1 MRKTLLL
8 TLLPII
14 ICFSLIADEIS
25 FTSRESS
32 VSLRDGRE
40 HVRLSGDASVSVGSL
55 RISAESID
63 LNGSNWSVIECRG
76 RVEIDDSE
84 RNLSIRT
91 SMLYYDRESE
101 RLLISSYLELEDRS
115 NELSARA
122 NHLEYDMQ
130 NEVLTLKGRVSFSKI
145 NNDDVIQGNA
155 EMIRY
160 DRANNTISLSG
171 NCSVIYKGD
180 EYKAERIE
188 LDIEHDSIRLESEIR
203 GTING

>member
-40 HVRLSGDASVSVGSL
+40 HVRLSGDASVSVGNL

-130 NEVLTLKGRVSFSKI
+130 NEV
-145 NNDDVIQGNA
+145 GNA

-180 EYKAERIE
+180 EYRAERIE